1 MTMTAV
7 LAPLSTDGRFDPL
20 AHKDDLDAFRAEV
33 RAWLEAVVPAD
44 WHERMRGATEA
55 DYVAFQRWWFAE
67 MGKVGLATPHWPRD
81 WGGADIGI
89 RHQIIIFEEIARAE
103 APNPDL
109 FVISLYH
116 LPATL
121 FGHGSQAQ
129 RDRYLTGVK
138 ERGEVWCQ
146 GFSEPGAG
154 SDLASLRTRAER
166 KGGVYVINGQKV
178 WSSYGAFADY
188 CLLLAR
194 TNPDAPKKQQG
205 ISYFILDMKAPGV
218 TVRPIR
224 QATGQAEFCE
234 VFLDNVEIP
243 VADLIGEENAGW
255 TIAQSTLSA
264 ERGLIIFELS
274 ERMART
280 LDADLAEAKRT
291 SATWLKDDQMRRE
304 FTKTYSD
311 MIALRLMIRAMMEE
325 VEADPHMASAT
336 MPTYIKIHFSELLR
350 RYTEFRVRLAGLSGQ
365 VKAPIV
371 FGGGHQTGNVMH
383 DFVLSYAWTISGGA
397 NEILKTVI
405 AERALGLPR

>member
-1 MTMTAV
+1 MIEN
-7 LAPLSTDGRFDPL
+7 APAAAFDPL
-20 AHKDDLDAFRAEV
+20 ALKDDLVAFRAEV

-44 WHERMRGATEA
+44 WRETMRGADEA

-67 MGKVGLATPHWPRD
+67 MAKVGLATPHWPKD

-89 RHQIIIFEEIARAE
+89 RHQIIIYEEIARAQ
-103 APNPDL
+103 APNPEL

-146 GFSEPGAG
+146 GFSEPNAG

-166 KGGVYVINGQKV
+166 KGDVYVVNGQKV
-178 WSSYGAFADY
+178 WSSFGMFADY

-194 TNPDAPKKQQG
+194 TDQNAPKKQAG

-224 QATGQAEFCE
+224 QATGQSEFCE
-234 VFLDNVEIP
+234 IFLDNVEIP

-255 TIAQSTLSA
+255 MIAQSTLSA

-291 SATWLKDDQMRRE
+291 DAAWLRDDQTRRE
-304 FTKTYSD
+304 FMAAYTD
-311 MIALRLMIRAMMEE
+311 MVTLRLMIRAMMEE
-325 VEADPHMASAT
+325 VEADPHMASST
-336 MPTYIKIHFSELLR
+336 LPTYIKIHFSNVLR
-350 RYTEFRVRLAGLSGQ
+350 RYTDFRVRIAGLDGQ
-365 VKAPIV
+365 IEQPVIM
-371 FGGGHQTGNVMH
+371 GGGHQTGNVMY
-383 DFVLSYAWTISGGA
+383 DFILSFAWSISGGTV
-397 NEILKTVI
+397 EILKTVI
-405 AERALGLPR
+405 AERHLGLPR

>member
-1 MTMTAV
+1 MTAG
-7 LAPLSTDGRFDPL
+7 LAPAPAARRFDPL
-20 AHKDDLDAFRAEV
+20 ASKDDLDAFRGEV
-33 RAWLEAVVPAD
+33 RAWLASVVPAD
-44 WHERMRGATEA
+44 WHERMRGASEA

-138 ERGEVWCQ
+138 QRGEVWCQ

-154 SDLASLRTRAER
+154 SDLASLRTCAER
-166 KGGVYVINGQKV
+166 KGDVYVVNGQKV

-280 LDADLAEAKRT
+280 LDADLAEAKQVN
-291 SATWLKDDQMRRE
+291 ADWLADDQLRRE
-304 FTKTYSD
+304 FTKSYSD
-311 MIALRLMIRAMMEE
+311 MIALRLMIRTMMEE
-325 VEADPHMASAT
+325 VEAVPHMASPT
-336 MPTYIKIHFSELLR
+336 MPTYIKVHFSELLR
-350 RYTEFRVRLAGLSGQ
+350 RYTGFRLRLAGLSGQ
-365 VKAPIV
+365 AKVPIV

-383 DFVLSYAWTISGGA
+383 DFVLSYAWTISGGT

>member
-1 MTMTAV
+1 MTAA
-7 LAPLSTDGRFDPL
+7 LAPVSTDGPFDPL
-20 AHKDDLDAFRAEV
+20 AHKNDLVAFRAEV

-44 WHERMRGATEA
+44 WHERMRGASEA

-89 RHQIIIFEEIARAE
+89 RHQIIIFEEIARAQ

-166 KGGVYVINGQKV
+166 KGDVYVINGQKV

-280 LDADLAEAKRT
+280 MDADLAEAKRT
-291 SATWLKDDQMRRE
+291 SAAWLKDDQLRRE
-304 FTKTYSD
+304 FTKAYSD

-325 VEADPHMASAT
+325 VEADPHTVSPT

-350 RYTEFRVRLAGLSGQ
+350 RYTDFRVKLEGLAGQ
-365 VKAPIV
+365 IKVPIV

>member
-1 MTMTAV
+1 MMTDT
-7 LAPLSTDGRFDPL
+7 LPRPFDPL
-20 AHKDDLDAFRAEV
+20 AKRDDLDAFRAEV

-44 WHERMRGATEA
+44 WQDRMRGASEA
-55 DYVAFQRWWFAE
+55 DYVAFQHWWFAE
-67 MGKVGLATPHWPRD
+67 MAKVGLATPHWPRD

-89 RHQIIIFEEIARAE
+89 RHQIIIFEEIARAG

-121 FGHGSQAQ
+121 FGHGSAEQ

-138 ERGEVWCQ
+138 ERGEIWCQ
-146 GFSEPGAG
+146 GFSEPNAG
-154 SDLASLRTRAER
+154 SDLASLRTRAVR
-166 KGGVYVINGQKV
+166 DGDHYVVNGQKV

-194 TNPDAPKKQQG
+194 TDPNAPKKHAG

-234 VFLDNVEIP
+234 IFLDDVRIP
-243 VADLIGEENAGW
+243 ACDLIGAENEGW
-255 TIAQSTLSA
+255 KIAQSTLSA

-274 ERMART
+274 ERMARA
-280 LDADLAEAKRT
+280 LDADLTEAKA
-291 SATWLKDDQMRRE
+291 SDAAWLRDDQFRRE
-304 FTKTYSD
+304 YMRHHAD
-311 MIALRLMIRAMMEE
+311 MTALRLMIRSMMEE
-325 VEADPHMASAT
+325 IEANPEIASAT
-336 MPTYIKIHFSELLR
+336 MPTYIKVHFSQLLR
-350 RYTEFRVRLAGLSGQ
+350 RYTDFRVKIAGPDGQ
-365 VKAPIV
+365 LTQPIV
-371 FGGGHQTGNVMH
+371 LGGGHQTGNVMH
-383 DFVLSYAWTISGGA
+383 DFLMSYAWTIAGGA
-397 NEILKTVI
+397 NEILKTMI